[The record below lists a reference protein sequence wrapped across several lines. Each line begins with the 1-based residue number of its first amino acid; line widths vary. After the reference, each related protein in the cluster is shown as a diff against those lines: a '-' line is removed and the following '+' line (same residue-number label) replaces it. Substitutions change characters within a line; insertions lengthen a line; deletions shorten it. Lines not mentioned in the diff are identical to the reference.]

1 MRPEEEDRR
10 GEAMAVTEAVSPG
23 IRMPLFINSSL
34 LVLIEIFLSRPE
46 TSKFTTMHQIS
57 DLRESHEYI
66 QKQGCGERI
75 FRRHR
80 RRYYLVITRLP
91 TYIETIHRVL
101 DFAQI

>member
-46 TSKFTTMHQIS
+46 T
-57 DLRESHEYI
+57 
-66 QKQGCGERI
+66 
-75 FRRHR
+75 
-80 RRYYLVITRLP
+80 
-91 TYIETIHRVL
+91 
-101 DFAQI
+101 